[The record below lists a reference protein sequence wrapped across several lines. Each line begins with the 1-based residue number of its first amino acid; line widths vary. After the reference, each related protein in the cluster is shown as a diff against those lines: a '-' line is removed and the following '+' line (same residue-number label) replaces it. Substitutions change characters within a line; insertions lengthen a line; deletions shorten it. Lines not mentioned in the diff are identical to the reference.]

1 MIIYKRNFDENR
13 CIYFLIK
20 EEDYIYVCVSFYFIK
35 YMENLENVS
44 NIIKNKFNSQ
54 LIYNK
59 KYLKA
64 ENTHTHT
71 HTHTHEEAFITF
83 FKLALD

>member
-1 MIIYKRNFDENR
+1 
-13 CIYFLIK
+13 
-20 EEDYIYVCVSFYFIK
+20 
-35 YMENLENVS
+35 MENLENVS

-54 LIYNK
+54 LIYNN

-71 HTHTHEEAFITF
+71 HTHTHEEAFSSYMRH
-83 FKLALD
+83 